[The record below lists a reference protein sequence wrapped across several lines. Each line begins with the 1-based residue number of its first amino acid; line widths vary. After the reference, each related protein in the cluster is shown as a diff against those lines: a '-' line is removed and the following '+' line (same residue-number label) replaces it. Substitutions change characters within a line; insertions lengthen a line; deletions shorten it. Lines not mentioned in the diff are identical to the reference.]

1 MLILSVFI
9 YSGSSLIG
17 FGGFGVVFFV
27 CLGGGFF
34 FLTIPVALSLEIY
47 KLTSVTPV
55 TVAIMCW
62 NQRL

>member
-34 FLTIPVALSLEIY
+34 F
-47 KLTSVTPV
+47 
-55 TVAIMCW
+55 
-62 NQRL
+62 

>member
-34 FLTIPVALSLEIY
+34 FFDNTCCIKP
-47 KLTSVTPV
+47 
-55 TVAIMCW
+55 
-62 NQRL
+62 